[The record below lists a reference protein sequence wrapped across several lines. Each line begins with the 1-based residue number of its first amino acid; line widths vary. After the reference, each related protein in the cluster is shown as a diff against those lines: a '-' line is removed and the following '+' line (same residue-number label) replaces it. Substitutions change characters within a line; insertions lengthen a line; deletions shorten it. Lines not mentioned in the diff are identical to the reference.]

1 MLKESLH
8 RRDIR
13 LDDVLEICPD
23 CAANARV
30 FDVIQWAP
38 FFGETKAKAAMKR
51 LGEPEHRLLGHMT
64 RERRR
69 ELVRVLA
76 RSNRKALWGAAHRD
90 YLC

>member
-1 MLKESLH
+1 
-8 RRDIR
+8 
-13 LDDVLEICPD
+13 
-23 CAANARV
+23 
-30 FDVIQWAP
+30 
-38 FFGETKAKAAMKR
+38 MKR